1 MGGGRP
7 PKSLLDVGPSTEGK
21 PSSRERRC
29 TVAFECW
36 STCGPVDSS
45 SGPLCFY
52 HHCVCS
58 LLFVYQH
65 EATQQTGY
73 WFNLTDGRL
82 EPCCKTTSCFGIRD
96 HSPLAV
102 VRRIASQAPQ
112 LMTQHSHSETR
123 GSSIC

>member
-29 TVAFECW
+29 TVAFE
-36 STCGPVDSS
+36 
-45 SGPLCFY
+45 
-52 HHCVCS
+52 
-58 LLFVYQH
+58 H